1 MAGTA
6 YTAHTRRSADPIRSI
21 RPIGDQT
28 VLLLYALT
36 ALLSERADTVFLT
49 GLLYTI
55 IYITMDSYL
64 QGRISRRI
72 LDILFLAAL
81 FFYPQLLCFSPVLL
95 YGLLA
100 YQDRVGLVLLLS
112 ICLYQAHLGA
122 VPALLHQI
130 PGYAA
135 AFLLWQRTSALN
147 DLEEQYRQTRDDS
160 RELNLLLKEKNQML
174 LKDQDN
180 EIYTATLKERNR
192 IAREIHDHVGHMLS
206 CSILMTGAVRTIN
219 TDPVVGQSL
228 RQLEDTLHGAMDNIR
243 QSVHD
248 LHDGSVDLKSTLEHL
263 AASYTFCP
271 VSLEYDMG
279 RHVPVR
285 IRYALIAIVKEAL
298 HNIASHSNA
307 DRAQIVLREHPGLYQ
322 LQIRDNGTQQDP
334 PDPQGL
340 GLSNMRDRADLLG
353 GSMQIYTDEGFHI
366 FITIPKDEGRFYED
380 HDR

>member
-1 MAGTA
+1 MTRTA
-6 YTAHTRRSADPIRSI
+6 YI
-21 RPIGDQT
+21 RPIGDEA
-28 VLLLYALT
+28 VLLLYALFT
-36 ALLSERADTVFLT
+36 LLSESADSIFLT
-49 GLLYTI
+49 GLLYAV

-64 QGRISRRI
+64 QGHICRRI
-72 LDILFLAAL
+72 LGLLFLAGL
-81 FFYPQLLCFSPVLL
+81 FFYPQLWCFSPVLL

-100 YQDRVGLVLLLS
+100 SGDRMSLGLLLS
-112 ICLYQAHLGA
+112 LCLYQAHLGSVSA
-122 VPALLHQI
+122 FLYLI
-130 PGYAA
+130 PGWAA
-135 AFLLWQRTSALN
+135 AFLLWRRTSAFGA
-147 DLEEQYRQTRDDS
+147 LEEQYRQTRDDS

-180 EIYTATLKERNR
+180 EIYTATLRERNR

-206 CSILMTGAVRTIN
+206 CSILMTGALRTVS

-228 RQLEDTLHGAMDNIR
+228 RQLEDTLHEAMDNIR

-279 RHVPVR
+279 RCVPIR

-298 HNIASHSNA
+298 HNIARHSNA
-307 DRAQIVLREHPGLYQ
+307 DKAQITLREHPGLYQ
-322 LQIRDNGTQQDP
+322 LSVRDNGTQTTTQKP
-334 PDPQGL
+334 PGL
-340 GLSNMRDRADLLG
+340 GLSDMRDRTDSLG

-366 FITIPKDEGRFYED
+366 FITIPKNERETADTAERETL
-380 HDR
+380 

>member
-1 MAGTA
+1 MSQTVP
-6 YTAHTRRSADPIRSI
+6 TRRSADPIRPI
-21 RPIGDQT
+21 RLIGDQA

-36 ALLSERADTVFLT
+36 DLLSEGADTAFLA
-49 GLLYTI
+49 GLLYTV

-64 QGRISRRI
+64 QGRIGRRI
-72 LDILFLAAL
+72 LAILFLAAL
-81 FFYPQLLCFSPVLL
+81 SFYPRLLCFSPVLL

-100 YQDRVGLVLLLS
+100 YQDRVGLILLLS
-112 ICLYQAHLGA
+112 ICLYQAHLG
-122 VPALLHQI
+122 VSYALLHQI

-135 AFLLWQRTSALN
+135 AVLLWRRTSALCA
-147 DLEEQYRQTRDDS
+147 LEEQYRRTRDDS
-160 RELNLLLKEKNQML
+160 RELNLLLKEKNQIL

-219 TDPVVGQSL
+219 TDPAVGQSL

-279 RHVPVR
+279 RRVPVR
-285 IRYALIAIVKEAL
+285 VRYALIAIVKEAL

-307 DRAQIVLREHPGLYQ
+307 DHAQIILREHPGLYQ
-322 LQIRDNGTQQDP
+322 LQVKDNGTQKSTQGS
-334 PDPQGL
+334 QGL
-340 GLSNMRDRADLLG
+340 GLSNMRDRADALG

-366 FITIPKDEGRFYED
+366 FITIPKNERHTAE
-380 HDR
+380 REIL